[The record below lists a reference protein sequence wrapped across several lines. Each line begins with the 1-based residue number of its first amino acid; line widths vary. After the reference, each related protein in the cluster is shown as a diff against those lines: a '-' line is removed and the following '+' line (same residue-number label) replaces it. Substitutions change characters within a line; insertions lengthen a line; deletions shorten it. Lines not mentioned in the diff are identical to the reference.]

1 MPPNPIVIRRHY
13 NTFASKIKTKF
24 EADENINVHYLIIGQ
39 HG

>member
-1 MPPNPIVIRRHY
+1 MTLTPIVIRRHY

-24 EADENINVHYLIIGQ
+24 EADENINVHYLIISQ